1 MKKILIYL
9 CILLTGIG
17 WSCSDWLDVKPSDRI
32 SEENAFSSVAGFKNA
47 LNGIYVELNKDN
59 LYGRRLTVDFVE
71 ILAQRYY
78 VNSENDWAY
87 DLMKYEYG
95 GSTVKGYL
103 QGIWGTAYKLIANTN
118 LLIKNCDENRE
129 VLPNDYYGV
138 CKGEALALRA
148 MLHFDLFRLFG
159 PVYSVDSL
167 ALSIPYYKEFA
178 LEVAPQLSG
187 TSFMDNVINDLTDAA
202 DLLGEYDPILTN
214 GVQGAFDDY
223 FLQNRNLRL
232 NYYAVQGLLARAYL
246 YKGDNEKAL
255 IHAKNV
261 IEAHENLF
269 PWVDPLDINASH
281 PSPDRIFSSEV
292 MFALHNTQRSSIYT
306 SLFNAKQLELN
317 TLLAPTNWG
326 VSEPF
331 SGHESLRTDASN
343 YRSDY
348 RYISNFNSS
357 VELNGT
363 QYMLFHKYEESND
376 SLYNQMIPMVRM
388 SEMYLIA
395 AETEPDPTV
404 AGGYLNTLRNHRG
417 LPSVSSIYFQYGYG
431 PYLVDAEYTKEFC
444 GEGQLF
450 FYYKR
455 KNQTRIWDGDG
466 YKKSVS
472 TTNYVLPIPDEELK
486 YN

>member
-71 ILAQRYY
+71 ILAKRYY

-87 DLMKYEYG
+87 DLMNYEYG

-167 ALSIPYYKEFA
+167 ALSIPYYKEFS

-187 TSFMDNVINDLTDAA
+187 TSFMDNVINDLIDAA
-202 DLLGEYDPILTN
+202 DLLGEYDPILTS
-214 GVQGAFDDY
+214 GIQGAFDDY

-246 YKGDNEKAL
+246 YKGDNENAL
-255 IHAKNV
+255 IHATESTRKEVSPVSDGGNRATIMLYFTPTYDLIEVSNIAFALNV
-261 IEAHENLF
+261 GYNHNSHAPGSVFVPGRFTTPPFSACMIADGDILESPIFCIDIASNDKQEEDNEDDADITNSFTVMSRGNHIYITSSEERIVRIYDSVGRMLCSIACKAGTTE
-269 PWVDPLDINASH
+269 VGPLDKG
-281 PSPDRIFSSEV
+281 
-292 MFALHNTQRSSIYT
+292 L
-306 SLFNAKQLELN
+306 
-317 TLLAPTNWG
+317 
-326 VSEPF
+326 
-331 SGHESLRTDASN
+331 
-343 YRSDY
+343 
-348 RYISNFNSS
+348 YI
-357 VELNGT
+357 VEGT
-363 QYMLFHKYEESND
+363 K
-376 SLYNQMIPMVRM
+376 V
-388 SEMYLIA
+388 
-395 AETEPDPTV
+395 
-404 AGGYLNTLRNHRG
+404 
-417 LPSVSSIYFQYGYG
+417 
-431 PYLVDAEYTKEFC
+431 
-444 GEGQLF
+444 
-450 FYYKR
+450 
-455 KNQTRIWDGDG
+455 
-466 YKKSVS
+466 
-472 TTNYVLPIPDEELK
+472 YVER
-486 YN
+486 

>member
-9 CILLTGIG
+9 CVLLTGIG
-17 WSCSDWLDVKPSDRI
+17 WSCSDWLDVKPNDRI

-71 ILAQRYY
+71 ILAKRYY

-87 DLMKYEYG
+87 DLMNYEYG

-129 VLPNDYYGV
+129 VLPNDYYGI

-159 PVYSVDSL
+159 PVYCEDSL
-167 ALSIPYYKEFA
+167 SLSIPYYKEFS

-202 DLLGEYDPILTN
+202 DLLGEYDPILTS
-214 GVQGAFDDY
+214 GIQGAFDDY

-246 YKGDNEKAL
+246 YKGDNANAL
-255 IHAKNV
+255 IHAMNV

-269 PWVDPLDINASH
+269 PWVNPLDISASH

-326 VSEPF
+326 ANEPF
-331 SGHESLRTDASN
+331 AGWSYYDNSY

-363 QYMLFHKYEESND
+363 QYMLFHKYEASND

-417 LPSVSSIYFQYGYG
+417 LPNVSAIYFQYGYL
-431 PYLVDAEYTKEFC
+431 PDLLDAEYPKEFC

-455 KNQTRIWDGDG
+455 KNKSSIWDGDG

-472 TTNYVLPIPDEELK
+472 TSNYVLPIPDEELK

>member
-71 ILAQRYY
+71 ILAKRYY

-87 DLMKYEYG
+87 DLMNYEYG

-167 ALSIPYYKEFA
+167 ALSIPYYKEFS

-187 TSFMDNVINDLTDAA
+187 TSFMDNVINDLIDAA
-202 DLLGEYDPILTN
+202 DLLGEYDPILTS
-214 GVQGAFDDY
+214 GIQGAFDDY

-246 YKGDNEKAL
+246 YKGDNANAL
-255 IHAKNV
+255 IHAMNV

-269 PWVDPLDINASH
+269 PWVDPLDISASH
-281 PSPDRIFSSEV
+281 PSPDRIFSTEV

-326 VSEPF
+326 ANEPF
-331 SGHESLRTDASN
+331 AGWSYYDNSY

-363 QYMLFHKYEESND
+363 QYMLFHKYEASND

-417 LPSVSSIYFQYGYG
+417 LPNVSAIYFQYGY
-431 PYLVDAEYTKEFC
+431 LLAVQIC
-444 GEGQLF
+444 G
-450 FYYKR
+450 K
-455 KNQTRIWDGDG
+455 
-466 YKKSVS
+466 
-472 TTNYVLPIPDEELK
+472 
-486 YN
+486 

>member
-9 CILLTGIG
+9 SILLTGIG

-32 SEENAFSSVAGFKNA
+32 SEENAFSSLAGFKNA
-47 LNGIYVELNKDN
+47 LNGIYVELNRDN

-71 ILAQRYY
+71 ILAKRYY
-78 VNSENDWAY
+78 VNSENEWAY
-87 DLMKYEYG
+87 DLMNYEYG
-95 GSTVKGYL
+95 GSAVRGYL
-103 QGIWGTAYKLIANTN
+103 GSIWGTAYKLIANTN
-118 LLIKNCDENRE
+118 LLIKNCDLNRD
-129 VLPNDYYGV
+129 VLPENYYGI

-167 ALSIPYYKEFA
+167 ELSIPYYKEFS

-187 TSFMDNVINDLTDAA
+187 VDFMNNVINDLLEASE
-202 DLLGEYDPILTN
+202 LLEYDPILTY
-214 GVQGAFDDY
+214 GIQGSFEDY

-232 NYYAVQGLLARAYL
+232 NFYAVQGLLARAYL
-246 YKGDNEKAL
+246 YKEDKASAL
-255 IHAKNV
+255 LCAKKV
-261 IEAHENLF
+261 IEAHEELF
-269 PWVDPLDINASH
+269 PWVDPLDINANN

-292 MFALHNTQRSSIYT
+292 IFALHNTQRSSIFT
-306 SLFNAKQLELN
+306 SLFNAKHLKLN
-317 TLLAPTNWG
+317 TLLAPTNYG
-326 VSEPF
+326 ASEPF
-331 SGHESLRTDASN
+331 GGYSYYDNGY

-363 QYMLFHKYEESND
+363 QYMLFNKYESNND
-376 SLYNQMIPMVRM
+376 SIYNQMIPLVKI

-395 AETEPDPTV
+395 AETETDLTE
-404 AGGYLNTLRNHRG
+404 GGKYLNTLRNNRG
-417 LPSVSSIYFQYGYG
+417 LPNLSAAWIQAGYL
-431 PYLVDAEYTKEFC
+431 PSFVDAEYPKEFC

-455 KNQTRIWDGDG
+455 KNKTSIWDGDG
-466 YKKSVS
+466 YKKPVR
-472 TTNYVLPIPDEELK
+472 TQNYVLPIPDEELK

>member
-1 MKKILIYL
+1 M
-9 CILLTGIG
+9 GIG
-17 WSCSDWLDVKPSDRI
+17 LENCSEWLDVKPSDRI
-32 SEENAFSSVAGFKNA
+32 SEENTFSSLPGFKNA
-47 LNGIYVELNKDN
+47 LNGIYIELNKDN

-71 ILAQRYY
+71 ILANRYH
-78 VNSENDWAY
+78 VNSENEWAY
-87 DLMKYEYG
+87 DLMNYEYS

-103 QGIWGTAYKLIANTN
+103 ENIWGTAYKLIANTN
-118 LLIKNCDENRE
+118 LLIKNCDLNRE
-129 VLPNDYYGV
+129 VLPTNYYGI

-167 ALSIPYYKEFA
+167 AISIPYYKDFV

-187 TSFMDNVINDLTDAA
+187 TEFMKNVVS
-202 DLLGEYDPILTN
+202 DLLEASELLENDPILTY
-214 GVQGAFDDY
+214 GIQGDFEDY

-246 YKGDNEKAL
+246 YKEDKASAFL
-255 IHAKNV
+255 CAKKN
-261 IEAHENLF
+261 IEAQEKLF
-269 PWVDPLDINASH
+269 PWVEPLDINANN
-281 PSPDRIFSSEV
+281 PSPDRIFSKEV
-292 MFALHNTQRSSIYT
+292 IFALHNTQRSSIYT
-306 SLFNAKQLELN
+306 SLFNAKQLKLN

-326 VSEPF
+326 ANEPF
-331 SGHESLRTDASN
+331 KGAMSYDNSY

-363 QYMLFHKYEESND
+363 QYMLFHKYESSND
-376 SLYNQMIPMVRM
+376 SLYNQMIPLIRI

-395 AETEPDPTV
+395 AETEPSE
-404 AGGYLNTLRNHRG
+404 GGNYLNTLRNNRG
-417 LPSVSSIYFQYGYG
+417 LPSVPDRYFDFGYL
-431 PYLVDAEYTKEFC
+431 PDFVDAEYPKEFC

-455 KNQTRIWDGDG
+455 KNKTSIWDGDG
-466 YKKSVS
+466 YMKRVS
-472 TTNYVLPIPDEELK
+472 TNNYVLPIPDEELK

>member
-1 MKKILIYL
+1 
-9 CILLTGIG
+9 
-17 WSCSDWLDVKPSDRI
+17 
-32 SEENAFSSVAGFKNA
+32 
-47 LNGIYVELNKDN
+47 
-59 LYGRRLTVDFVE
+59 
-71 ILAQRYY
+71 
-78 VNSENDWAY
+78 
-87 DLMKYEYG
+87 
-95 GSTVKGYL
+95 
-103 QGIWGTAYKLIANTN
+103 
-118 LLIKNCDENRE
+118 
-129 VLPNDYYGV
+129 
-138 CKGEALALRA
+138 
-148 MLHFDLFRLFG
+148 
-159 PVYSVDSL
+159 
-167 ALSIPYYKEFA
+167 
-178 LEVAPQLSG
+178 
-187 TSFMDNVINDLTDAA
+187 MDNVINDLTDAA
-202 DLLGEYDPILTN
+202 DLLREYDPILTN

-317 TLLAPTNWG
+317 TLLAPTNYG
-326 VSEPF
+326 VSYPF
-331 SGHESLRTDASN
+331 QGNESLPTDASN

-348 RYISNFNSS
+348 RYISNFNSN
-357 VELNGT
+357 VEHGGVY
-363 QYMLFHKYEESND
+363 YMVFNKYEASND

-395 AETEPDPTV
+395 AEAEPDATV
-404 AGGYLNTLRNHRG
+404 GLSYLNTLRNHRG
-417 LPSVSSIYFQYGYG
+417 LPSVGTIYAQYGYL
-431 PYLVDAEYTKEFC
+431 PVLVDAEYPKEFC

-455 KNQTRIWDGDG
+455 KNKTRIWDGDG
-466 YKKSVS
+466 WMKSIPA
-472 TTNYVLPIPDEELK
+472 NIYVLPIPDEELK

>member
-71 ILAQRYY
+71 ILAKRYY

-87 DLMKYEYG
+87 DLMNYEYG

-167 ALSIPYYKEFA
+167 ALSIPYYKEFS

-187 TSFMDNVINDLTDAA
+187 TSFMDNVINDLIDAA
-202 DLLGEYDPILTN
+202 DLLGEYDPILTS
-214 GVQGAFDDY
+214 GIQGAFDDY

-246 YKGDNEKAL
+246 YKGDNANAL
-255 IHAKNV
+255 IHAMNV

-269 PWVDPLDINASH
+269 PWVDPLDISASH
-281 PSPDRIFSSEV
+281 PSPDRIFSTEV

-326 VSEPF
+326 ANEPF
-331 SGHESLRTDASN
+331 AGWSYYDNSY

-363 QYMLFHKYEESND
+363 QYMLFHKYEASND

-417 LPSVSSIYFQYGYG
+417 LPNVSAIYFQYGYL
-431 PYLVDAEYTKEFC
+431 PDLLDAEYPKEFC

-455 KNQTRIWDGDG
+455 KNKSSIWDGDG

-472 TTNYVLPIPDEELK
+472 TSNYVLPIPDEELK

>member
-1 MKKILIYL
+1 MRKILIYL
-9 CILLTGIG
+9 SILLTGIG
-17 WSCSDWLDVKPSDRI
+17 WGCSDWLDVKPSDRI
-32 SEENAFSSVAGFKNA
+32 SEDNAFSSIAGFKNA

-71 ILAQRYY
+71 ILAKRYH
-78 VNSENDWAY
+78 VHSENEWAY
-87 DLMKYEYG
+87 DLMNYEYG

-103 QGIWGTAYKLIANTN
+103 EGIWGTAYKLIANTN
-118 LLIKNCDENRE
+118 LLIKNCDQNRE
-129 VLPNDYYGV
+129 VLPDDYYGI

-159 PVYSVDSL
+159 PVYSVDSM
-167 ALSIPYYKEFA
+167 ALSIPYYKEFS
-178 LEVAPQLSG
+178 LEIAPQLSG
-187 TSFMDNVINDLTDAA
+187 VDFMDNVVD
-202 DLLGEYDPILTN
+202 DLLEASDLLEVDPILTD
-214 GVQGAFDDY
+214 GVQGSFDDY
-223 FLQNRNLRL
+223 FLQDRNLRL

-246 YKGDNEKAL
+246 YKEDKANAL
-255 IHAKNV
+255 LYAKKV

-269 PWVDPLDINASH
+269 PWVNPMDINASH

-292 MFALHNTQRSSIYT
+292 MFALHNTQRSSVYT
-306 SLFNAKQLELN
+306 TLFNAKQLKLN

-331 SGHESLRTDASN
+331 AGCNYFDQN
-343 YRSDY
+343 YYRSDY

-363 QYMLFHKYEESND
+363 QYMLFHKYETSND
-376 SLYNQMIPMVRM
+376 SLYNQMIPLVKI

-395 AETEPDPTV
+395 AETETDQAK
-404 AGGYLNTLRNHRG
+404 AGDYINAFRNNRG
-417 LPSVSSIYFQYGYG
+417 LPNVSSIWFEYGYL
-431 PYLVDAEYTKEFC
+431 PDFVDAEYPKEFC

-455 KNQTRIWDGDG
+455 RNKTTIWDGDG
-466 YKKSVS
+466 YQKRIS
-472 TTNYVLPIPDEELK
+472 TSNYVLPIPDAELQ
-486 YN
+486 YQ

>member
-71 ILAQRYY
+71 ILAKRYY

-87 DLMKYEYG
+87 DLMNYEYG

-167 ALSIPYYKEFA
+167 ALSIPYYKEFS

-202 DLLGEYDPILTN
+202 DLLGEYDPILTS
-214 GVQGAFDDY
+214 GIQGAFDDY

-246 YKGDNEKAL
+246 YKGDNANAL
-255 IHAKNV
+255 IHAMNV

-269 PWVDPLDINASH
+269 PWVDPLDISASH
-281 PSPDRIFSSEV
+281 PSPDRIFSTEV

-326 VSEPF
+326 ANEPF
-331 SGHESLRTDASN
+331 AGWSYYDNSY

-363 QYMLFHKYEESND
+363 QYMLFHKYEASND

-417 LPSVSSIYFQYGYG
+417 LPNVSAIYFQYGYL
-431 PYLVDAEYTKEFC
+431 PDLLDAEYPKEFC

-455 KNQTRIWDGDG
+455 KNKSSIWDGDG

-472 TTNYVLPIPDEELK
+472 TSNYVLPIPDEELK